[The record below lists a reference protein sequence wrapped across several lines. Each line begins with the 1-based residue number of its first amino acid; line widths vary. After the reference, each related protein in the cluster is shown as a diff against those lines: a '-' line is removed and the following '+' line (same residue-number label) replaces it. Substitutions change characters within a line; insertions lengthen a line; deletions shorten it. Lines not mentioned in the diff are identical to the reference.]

1 MPTPRTSTAAP
12 RQSSATRTR
21 SRLWVPV
28 LCWLA
33 VVFDGFDA
41 VVLGT
46 VLPSLIEDPTINVTA
61 ASGTWIASIGLVG
74 MMIGALASGTLT
86 NRFGRRNLIIWSVFI
101 FSLLTALTAFATDA
115 TAIGALRFL
124 AGIGLGGC
132 LPTAISMVTEFAGV
146 RRGANATT
154 TLMTGYHVGA
164 VITALLAVGI
174 MTTFDFGW
182 KLMFLLGG
190 LPIIVLLP
198 IMWKFLPESPQYLL
212 MKGRTEEA
220 HRIAD
225 MYGVDLSETVAL
237 QAKAEAEP
245 VTTKGKDKALSMLF
259 TPQYRWTTLLIWAAA
274 FMGLLLV
281 YGLNTWLPQIM
292 VAANYDLGNSLGF
305 LVVLNFGAVVGLL
318 FAGKVGDMI
327 TARKAG
333 TIWFM
338 CAAIMLA
345 LLTLRLPMAG
355 IYVLIFITGVFVF
368 SAQNLVTAFAATH
381 YPPEARGAAIG
392 MSLGVGRL
400 GAISG
405 PIIGG
410 GLLAAG
416 LAYPWGFLAFAFVG
430 LLGGGALGFARR
442 SEKASNDHDAQRL
455 AQESQEVPVKVDA

>member
-1 MPTPRTSTAAP
+1 MTTTHTTTTTDHH
-12 RQSSATRTR
+12 QSATPTR

-46 VLPSLIEDPTINVTA
+46 VLPSLIEDPTMNVTA

-74 MMIGALASGTLT
+74 MMIGALTSGSLT
-86 NRFGRRNLIIWSVFI
+86 NRFGRRNLLLGSVLA
-101 FSLLTALTAFATDA
+101 FSLLTALTAFAPGAA
-115 TAIGALRFL
+115 TIGLLRFL

-146 RRGANATT
+146 RRGSNATT
-154 TLMTGYHVGA
+154 MLMTGYHVGA

-174 MTTFDFGW
+174 MTSFDFGW
-182 KLMFLLGG
+182 KIMFLIGG
-190 LPIIVLLP
+190 LPIVILLP
-198 IMWKFLPESPQYLL
+198 VMWKYLPESPQYLL
-212 MKGRTEEA
+212 LKGRTEEA
-220 HRIAD
+220 HRIANT
-225 MYGVDLSETVAL
+225 YGVDLSEPLAA
-237 QAKAEAEP
+237 QAKADAEP
-245 VTTKGKDKALSMLF
+245 ETSKKKNRALSMLF
-259 TPQYRWTTLLIWAAA
+259 TPQYRWTTILIWVGA

-292 VAANYDLGNSLGF
+292 VAADYDLGNSLGF
-305 LVVLNFGAVVGLL
+305 LVVLNAGAVVGLM
-318 FAGKVGDMI
+318 FAGKVGDRI
-327 TARKAG
+327 TPRRAG
-333 TIWFM
+333 TIWFL
-338 CAAIMLA
+338 CAAVMLT
-345 LLTLRLPMAG
+345 LLTVRLPMLG
-355 IYVLIFITGVFVF
+355 LYGLVFLTGVFVF

-410 GLLAAG
+410 GLLTAG
-416 LAYPWGFLAFAFVG
+416 LAYPWGFFAFAFVG
-430 LLGGGALGFARR
+430 LLGAIALGAARR
-442 SEKASNDHDAQRL
+442 SERASNVQKAQQAEAEAR
-455 AQESQEVPVKVDA
+455 KMVDA